1 MGSTQS
7 SQNQQSSTGSPAAE
21 AAKAQKIQEAWKKG
35 DMVFTTT
42 DLKDNLAKVSA
53 LVSDFGTISPDQIAD
68 HIRNIN
74 GSLTQSGQQAN
85 MGLSQPVMDAMKSVH
100 ETILKKIKQSM
111 SIPSN
116 ATSANADRMARKEMA
131 KKPFEELMQMV
142 SEEFGKD
149 VEAKKVQVIQSLNLG
164 NGDNKLIVDPL
175 TNIFDTIKE
184 LKVRYRFFEYKY
196 IELNVFMLLFV
207 QHVYT
212 AMSDFTTQVLTMNK
226 LREED
231 RQNIMKN
238 GFDSINNTL
247 KESGL
252 KLQPDDYKNMQT
264 LFTNLQTKLTNQ
276 DKEMRDKM
284 DGLMQIT
291 TNNMSEFVGAL
302 SKSTLDSLVAAGQKQ
317 QQQGGFVRGQSQF
330 PQAFYDLGG
339 DTTS

>member
-1 MGSTQS
+1 
-7 SQNQQSSTGSPAAE
+7 
-21 AAKAQKIQEAWKKG
+21 
-35 DMVFTTT
+35 
-42 DLKDNLAKVSA
+42 
-53 LVSDFGTISPDQIAD
+53 
-68 HIRNIN
+68 
-74 GSLTQSGQQAN
+74 
-85 MGLSQPVMDAMKSVH
+85 
-100 ETILKKIKQSM
+100 
-111 SIPSN
+111 
-116 ATSANADRMARKEMA
+116 
-131 KKPFEELMQMV
+131 
-142 SEEFGKD
+142 
-149 VEAKKVQVIQSLNLG
+149 
-164 NGDNKLIVDPL
+164 L

-212 AMSDFTTQVLTMNK
+212 AMSDFTTQVLAINK

-252 KLQPDDYKNMQT
+252 KLQPDDYNNMQK
-264 LFTNLQTKLTNQ
+264 LFTSLQTKLTNQ

-291 TNNMSEFVGAL
+291 TANMSDFVGAL
-302 SKSTLDSLVAAGQKQ
+302 SKSTLDSMVAAGQKQ
-317 QQQGGFVRGQSQF
+317 QQTGQQQGGFVRGQSQF

>member
-1 MGSTQS
+1 MQRKYNKQT
-7 SQNQQSSTGSPAAE
+7 
-21 AAKAQKIQEAWKKG
+21 KLHIKKG
-35 DMVFTTT
+35 DMVFTT
-42 DLKDNLAKVSA
+42 DLKDNLAKVST
-53 LVSDFGTISPDQIAD
+53 LVSEFGTISPDQIAEY
-68 HIRNIN
+68 IRNIN

-85 MGLSQPVMDAMKSVH
+85 MGLSVPVMDAMKSVH
-100 ETILKKIKQSM
+100 ETILKQIKQSM
-111 SIPSN
+111 SVPS
-116 ATSANADRMARKEMA
+116 TMSTANADKMAREKMA
-131 KKPFEELMQMV
+131 KTPFEDLMKMV

-164 NGDNKLIVDPL
+164 TGDNKLIVDPL

-212 AMSDFTTQVLTMNK
+212 AMSDFTTQVLAINK

-231 RQNIMKN
+231 RQNIMRE
-238 GFDSINNTL
+238 GFVSINKTL
-247 KESGL
+247 KESGVTL
-252 KLQPDDYKNMQT
+252 EPVDYNNMQA
-264 LFTNLQTKLTNQ
+264 LFTNLQQKLTAQ
-276 DKEMRDKM
+276 DREMRSKM

-291 TNNMSEFVGAL
+291 TDNMSEFVGAL
-302 SKSTLDSLVAAGQKQ
+302 SKSTLDSMLAAGKSRQGQ
-317 QQQGGFVRGQSQF
+317 TGQQGGFVRGQSQF